1 MKLKSLLT
9 MLFFVMLVCG
19 AATAANAQSDSEQKP
34 NTTDKQKDDDKDDDD
49 DDEDESPEAQARL
62 MKEAKIT
69 IEQARITALERVK
82 GTIVEEEIERE
93 NGRLIYSFEI
103 RDADK
108 KLSEVE
114 IDAMTGALI
123 GVEQEDDD
131 NDDDGKK
138 ADKPRDPAENI

>member
-1 MKLKSLLT
+1 MKLKMLLA
-9 MLFFVMLVCG
+9 MLFFAALIGG
-19 AATAANAQSDSEQKP
+19 AVQAANAQSDSEQKP
-34 NTTDKQKDDDKDDDD
+34 KTTDKQKDEDKDD

-69 IEQARITALERVK
+69 IEQARATALERVK
-82 GTIVEEEIERE
+82 GEIVEEEIERE

-108 KLSEVE
+108 KLMEVE

-123 GVEQEDDD
+123 GVEEEDDD
-131 NDDDGKK
+131 DDDKK